1 MDDFI
6 ALLFFIPI
14 VLILYFKQIRSKNR
28 VFYLYKNKYSY
39 NIKIIN
45 KENIKN
51 IPLLFSLKCANCVA
65 CAVCALCCM
74 LECIFFEEIKLKIL
88 FVFLMFSYLIIL
100 SFNLFINDIK

>member
-6 ALLFFIPI
+6 ALSFFIPI
-14 VLILYFKQIRSKNR
+14 VLILYFKQIRLKNR

-51 IPLLFSLKCANCVA
+51 IPLLFSLKYANCVA
-65 CAVCALCCM
+65 CAVCAFCCM
-74 LECIFFEEIKLKIL
+74 LGCIFFEEIKLKIL

-100 SFNLFINDIK
+100 SLNLFIDDIK

>member
-1 MDDFI
+1 MNDFI
-6 ALLFFIPI
+6 AFLFFIPI
-14 VLILYFKQIRSKNR
+14 VLILYFIQIRLKNR

-51 IPLLFSLKCANCVA
+51 IPLLFSLKYANCVG
-65 CAVCALCCM
+65 CAVCALGCM
-74 LECIFFEEIKLKIL
+74 LESIFFEEIKLQIL

-100 SFNLFINDIK
+100 SLNLFINDIK